1 MAIDYDK
8 LLALKIPDTAH
19 SYTRKDSIL
28 YALSLGV
35 GADPLAAEQ
44 LPFVFEP
51 EHRVL
56 PTMGVVLAHPGYWP
70 RTLDTG
76 LDWVRIVHAEQG
88 LELHQPLPP
97 EAHVIGRSRVVEI
110 IDKGQGK
117 GAFIRYERKI
127 FERDSGAPLC
137 TISQTM
143 LARGDGGFGG
153 PARSM
158 PAPHIIPD
166 RSPDC
171 ICDMPTLPNA
181 ALLYRLSGDWNPLH
195 ADPQVARA
203 AGFERP
209 ILHGLATWG
218 IAGHAVLRTVCDYRP
233 ERIQSL
239 FGRFTA
245 PVYPGET
252 FRTEIWVDGNTVS
265 FRVRALERE
274 LIAINNGKI
283 ELRSR
288 D

>member
-1 MAIDYDK
+1 M
-8 LLALKIPDTAH
+8 
-19 SYTRKDSIL
+19 
-28 YALSLGV
+28 
-35 GADPLAAEQ
+35 
-44 LPFVFEP
+44 
-51 EHRVL
+51 
-56 PTMGVVLAHPGYWP
+56 
-70 RTLDTG
+70 
-76 LDWVRIVHAEQG
+76 
-88 LELHQPLPP
+88 
-97 EAHVIGRSRVVEI
+97 
-110 IDKGQGK
+110 
-117 GAFIRYERKI
+117 
-127 FERDSGAPLC
+127 
-137 TISQTM
+137 
-143 LARGDGGFGG
+143 
-153 PARSM
+153 
-158 PAPHIIPD
+158 
-166 RSPDC
+166 
-171 ICDMPTLPNA
+171 
-181 ALLYRLSGDWNPLH
+181 
-195 ADPQVARA
+195 ARA